1 MPDVP
6 DERPLSVTPKQVI
19 AELEAIPEAR
29 PWWELAQERAVRK
42 ALAVRL
48 QEQEQQLQDA
58 EQELQQLRNDKARR
72 DREADTDRPTDPG
85 PSVITTEV

>member
-48 QEQEQQLQDA
+48 QEQEQQLQ
-58 EQELQQLRNDKARR
+58 QLRNDKARR